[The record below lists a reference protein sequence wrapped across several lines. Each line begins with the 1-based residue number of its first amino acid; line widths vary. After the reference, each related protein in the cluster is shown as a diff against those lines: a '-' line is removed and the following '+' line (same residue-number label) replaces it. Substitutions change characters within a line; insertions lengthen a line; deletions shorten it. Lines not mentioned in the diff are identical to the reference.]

1 LSPQSACG
9 DDLVSGC
16 KFSGLYETC
25 KIIRSQFFSMEHEQ
39 KALLQ
44 NTRIS
49 GRLQKCKKTVLKYFI
64 RQLYDWLS
72 AV

>member
-1 LSPQSACG
+1 
-9 DDLVSGC
+9 
-16 KFSGLYETC
+16 
-25 KIIRSQFFSMEHEQ
+25 MEHEQ

-64 RQLYDWLS
+64 RQLCGWLS
-72 AV
+72 AVWKEAEQRLRTRAGVRAMGWENSSGHHFQSGKVE